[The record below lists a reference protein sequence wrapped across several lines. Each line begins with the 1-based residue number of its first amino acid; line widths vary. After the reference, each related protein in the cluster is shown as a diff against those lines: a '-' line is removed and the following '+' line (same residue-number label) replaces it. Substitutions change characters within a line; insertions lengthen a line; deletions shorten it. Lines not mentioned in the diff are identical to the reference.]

1 MKTNDIN
8 HHLLYEVRLIVG
20 ITDYGTSTTMPRYS
34 ALDTILPLLEND
46 CELVVLGHHEQHL
59 KLSEVAETT
68 TLIEPATTT
77 STTIV
82 NVVNAPRKTR
92 TVQDV
97 PNGHQ
102 RWTKKERKDLLRL
115 SYQGKSHAE
124 IAKVLGRT
132 EKAVAQQIWHMEKG
146 A

>member
-1 MKTNDIN
+1 MKTNDIID
-8 HHLLYEVRLIVG
+8 HHLYEVRLIVAVPN
-20 ITDYGTSTTMPRYS
+20 YGVATTAAKYS
-34 ALDTILPLLEND
+34 ALDAIVPQLSED
-46 CELVVLGHHEQHL
+46 VIVLGMHEHELTLANVPQ
-59 KLSEVAETT
+59 TT

-82 NVVNAPRKTR
+82 NVVNASRKTR